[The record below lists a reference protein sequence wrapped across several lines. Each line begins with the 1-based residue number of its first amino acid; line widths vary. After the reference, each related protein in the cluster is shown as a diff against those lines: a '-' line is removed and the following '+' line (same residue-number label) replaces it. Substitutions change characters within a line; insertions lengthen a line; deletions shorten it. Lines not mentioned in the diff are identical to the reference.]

1 MTYSPSTRHR
11 YAPEMPRVQLPFPLT
26 VKRIVLVPIALLF
39 TATAIAADAPRL
51 GNKAEQLISE
61 ALPVCSEEAKIS
73 RAAMLHD
80 LPPNL
85 VGNAVQVQS
94 KRQSCDGQW
103 VAVIS
108 NEGGF
113 YIGTPWFLDGMEGTI
128 EEKLKSFAWKFLKE
142 NFTAVV
148 GRQKTREGFYKVKLL
163 ETTERGKIPFEGE
176 IDPAGTIFFM
186 GNFFPLNSDF
196 RTSKLKV
203 FEPFVADSPSRGVNN
218 APVTVIEF
226 SDFECPSCQHAAGF
240 LKPILDRYGD
250 KIRYIRYDLP
260 LINMHPWAFSAAVAG
275 RAIHRQKPELFWD
288 YKEQVYANQDKL
300 NAFTIDDFAR
310 HFAQDRDL
318 DLKKYDADVASPE
331 LQASILAGAGV
342 AFSNDV
348 RATPTYMVNGATV
361 DPGNDGK
368 ALEAYVEGLLKK

>member
-1 MTYSPSTRHR
+1 
-11 YAPEMPRVQLPFPLT
+11 MPRTRRPFPVT
-26 VKRIVLVPIALLF
+26 VKRIALIPIVLLF
-39 TATAIAADAPRL
+39 TAAAIAADAPRL
-51 GNKAEQLISE
+51 GDKAEKLISE

-73 RAAMLHD
+73 RATMLHE

-94 KRQSCDGQW
+94 KRQVCDGQW

-108 NEGGF
+108 SEGGF
-113 YIGTPWFLDGMEGTI
+113 YIGTPWFLDGMDGTI

-148 GRQKTREGFYKVKLL
+148 SRQKTRDGLYKVTLL

-176 IDPAGTIFFM
+176 VDPAGTIFFM

-196 RTSKLKV
+196 RASKLKV
-203 FEPFVADSPSRGVNN
+203 FEPFVADSPSRG
-218 APVTVIEF
+218 ASKAEVTVIEF

-240 LKPILDRYGD
+240 LKPILDKYGD
-250 KIRYIRYDLP
+250 KIRYVRYDLP
-260 LINMHPWAFSAAVAG
+260 LINMHPWAFSAAMAG
-275 RAIHRQKPELFWD
+275 RAIHRQKQELFWD

-310 HFAQDRDL
+310 HFAQDHDL
-318 DLKKYDADVASPE
+318 DLKKYDADVASPD

-342 AFSNDV
+342 ALSNDV
-348 RATPTYMVNGATV
+348 RATPTYIVNGVNV
-361 DPGNDGK
+361 DPGTDGK
-368 ALEAYVEGLLKK
+368 ALEAYVAGLLKK